1 MTIKAC
7 VIGHPIA
14 HSLSPVLH
22 GFWLDQYKIDGTY
35 TRKDIAPENLETGL
49 KSLISDGYAGLN
61 VTIPHKQN
69 IMPLLDNI
77 DDIARKIGAVNTVVI
92 DDQGKTHGTNTDAY
106 GFIQNLKSQIP
117 NWPKAASGHVS
128 GQTEK
133 TALILGAGGAARAV
147 LFALSQDGFS
157 RIHLSNRSFDKAQR
171 LAQEFTTDLTEII
184 PTNWE
189 GKEAHLPNADLL
201 VNTTCLGMVGQSDL
215 KIDLKSLKET
225 AVICDIVYTPLITP
239 LLQQAQL
246 NGHPTVTGL
255 GMLLHQ
261 AASGFEKWF
270 KIQPTVSDK
279 LEQHVLNH
287 T

>member
-14 HSLSPVLH
+14 HSLSPALH

-35 TRKDIAPENLETGL
+35 TRKDIAPKDLKSDLE
-49 KSLISDGYAGLN
+49 SLISDGYAGFN

-77 DDIARKIGAVNTVVI
+77 DDVARRIGAVNTVVI

-117 NWPKAASGHVS
+117 HRSE
-128 GQTEK
+128 QTPETK
-133 TALILGAGGAARAV
+133 KVALILGAGGAARAI
-147 LFALSQDGFS
+147 LFALCQDGFS
-157 RIHLSNRSFDKAQR
+157 KVYISNRSFDKAQQ
-171 LAQEFTTDLTEII
+171 LAQEFTTDLAEII
-184 PTNWE
+184 PISWDDRENN
-189 GKEAHLPNADLL
+189 LPSTDLL
-201 VNTTCLGMVGQSDL
+201 VNTTCLGMTGQFDL
-215 KIDLKSLKET
+215 KINLRSLKET
-225 AVICDIVYTPLITP
+225 AAIYDIVYTPLMTP

-246 NGHPTVTGL
+246 SGRPAVTGL

-279 LEQHVLNH
+279 LEQYVLNH

>member
-1 MTIKAC
+1 MTRWP
-7 VIGHPIA
+7 H
-14 HSLSPVLH
+14 SPVLH

-49 KSLISDGYAGLN
+49 KSLISDEYTGFN

-117 NWPKAASGHVS
+117 DWPKAVS
-128 GQTEK
+128 EQNSAQTEK
-133 TALILGAGGAARAV
+133 IALILGAGGAARAV
-147 LFALSQDGFS
+147 LFALCQYGFS
-157 RIHLSNRSFDKAQR
+157 KIYISNRSFDKAQQ
-171 LAQEFTTDLTEII
+171 LAQEFTTDLTEIVSI
-184 PTNWE
+184 NWE
-189 GKEAHLPNADLL
+189 DKESPLPKADLL
-201 VNTTCLGMVGQSDL
+201 INTTCLGMIGQPDL
-215 KIDLKSLKET
+215 KIDLKSLKEM
-225 AVICDIVYTPLITP
+225 AVICDIIYTPLITP